1 MAQSLVEESQIQQQ
15 RELESD
21 LEEQSRL
28 LSQTDTS
35 QATTGQDTN
44 PATKLEQEDL
54 TMRDS
59 DWSH

>member
-1 MAQSLVEESQIQQQ
+1 MAQSLVEESQMQQQ

-28 LSQTDTS
+28 LAQTS
-35 QATTGQDTN
+35 QAVADHDSD

-59 DWSH
+59 D